1 MKTKRQVGERVALQA
16 AIADGSIVDFT
27 WEEEDSVQVIIS
39 AAKSLVFIR
48 AYSYIRVFEEKYSY
62 FTRIFVIYSYFL

>member
-1 MKTKRQVGERVALQA
+1 ME
-16 AIADGSIVDFT
+16 SIRSGILDLACAK
-27 WEEEDSVQVIIS
+27 SNYGS

-62 FTRIFVIYSYFL
+62 FTRIFVIYSYFSDLGHILRVVSCLSQLNRI

>member
-1 MKTKRQVGERVALQA
+1 MEKSNKSLLWEYFEKLP
-16 AIADGSIVDFT
+16 DGSDRCKTCKKQICG
-27 WEEEDSVQVIIS
+27 S